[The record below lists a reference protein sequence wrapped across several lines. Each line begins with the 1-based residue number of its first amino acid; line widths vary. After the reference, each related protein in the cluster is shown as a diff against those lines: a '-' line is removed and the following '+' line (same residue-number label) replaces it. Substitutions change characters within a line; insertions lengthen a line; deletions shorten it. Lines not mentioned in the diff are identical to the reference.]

1 MRQKHWIIAVVAL
14 IMVAVAVWYLTR
26 PPRSDAPIVIGAV
39 FPLTGPAAQ
48 YGGYMREGTEL
59 ALDDAISQGLVKPS
73 QVRLVFEDGAA
84 DPAKSVTA
92 FRKLVD
98 VDHPVAVALATSG
111 VILAIKP
118 IANQSHVVILNGSAI
133 SPEIEDAD
141 DYSFSFLPDARVEG
155 AFLADFAVKSGRK
168 QIGII
173 YRNDASG
180 IAFRDAFKARLQSL
194 GASLVYED
202 AHRPGEN
209 DFRPYLPK
217 IAGRQD
223 LDALFIASFGPE
235 AAAFVKQAREQG
247 VTTQLLAY
255 TTFYSPKVLELAGP
269 AANGVVF
276 SAPAFDPASS
286 QPSVDELRG
295 KIERKYGHREV
306 NYYHAVHYDA
316 TMIVLRAVAS
326 GARDGEAVRSHLAK
340 LKAYDGKSGH
350 ITFGPNGSADVP
362 LHMYTV
368 TNGKFV
374 PLTTP
379 PGQPAST
386 RSR

>member
-1 MRQKHWIIAVVAL
+1 MRQKHWIIVVVAL
-14 IMVAVAVWYLTR
+14 VLVAGVVWYLKR

-39 FPLTGPAAQ
+39 FPLSGPPAQ
-48 YGGYMREGTEL
+48 YGRYMQEGTEL
-59 ALDDAISQGLVKPS
+59 ALDDAISQGIVKPS

-141 DYSFSFLPDARVEG
+141 DFSFSFLSDARVEG

-168 QIGII
+168 KMGII

-180 IAFRDAFKARLQSL
+180 TAFRDAFKARLQSL

-209 DFRPYLPK
+209 DFRPFLPK
-217 IAGRQD
+217 IAARQD
-223 LDALFIASFGPE
+223 IDALFIASFGPE
-235 AAAFVKQAREQG
+235 AAAFVRQAREQG
-247 VTTQLLAY
+247 VQTQLLAY

-269 AANGVVF
+269 AANGVFF
-276 SAPAFDPASS
+276 SAPMFDPAST
-286 QPSVDELRG
+286 QPSVEELRG
-295 KIERKYGHREV
+295 KIKRKYGHREV

-316 TMIVLRAVAS
+316 TMIVLHAIAA
-326 GARDGEAVRSHLAK
+326 GARDGDAVRAYLAK
-340 LKAYDGKSGH
+340 LKEYDGKSGK

-362 LHMYTV
+362 LRMYTV

-374 PLTTP
+374 PLTDP
-379 PGQPAST
+379 QGEPAST
-386 RSR
+386 QAR

>member
-1 MRQKHWIIAVVAL
+1 MRQRRWIIA
-14 IMVAVAVWYLTR
+14 AVAIILFAVAAWLLTR
-26 PPRSDAPIVIGAV
+26 PPGPDTPVVIGSV
-39 FPLTGPAAQ
+39 FPLSGPAAQ
-48 YGGYMREGTEL
+48 YGRYMREGTEL

-73 QVRLVFEDGAA
+73 QVRLVFEDGQA

-92 FRKLVD
+92 FRKLLD

-141 DYSFSFLPDARVEG
+141 DYSFSFLPDARIEG
-155 AFLADFAVKSGRK
+155 AFLADFAVKTGRK
-168 QIGII
+168 EVGII

-194 GASLVYED
+194 GSSLVYED

-217 IAGRQD
+217 IAGRQE

-247 VTTQLLAY
+247 VHTPLLAY
-255 TTFYSPKVLELAGP
+255 TTFYSPKVLEIAGS
-269 AANGVVF
+269 AANGVCF
-276 SAPAFDPASS
+276 SAPMFDPASS

-295 KIERKYGHREV
+295 KIEHKYGHREV

-316 TMIVLRAVAS
+316 TMIVLHAIAA
-326 GARDGEAVRSHLAK
+326 GARDGEAVRSYLAM
-340 LKAYDGKSGH
+340 LKEYDGKSGH

-362 LHMYTV
+362 LRMYTV
-368 TNGKFV
+368 INGAFV
-374 PLTTP
+374 PLNDISS
-379 PGQPAST
+379 QPAPSK
-386 RSR
+386 